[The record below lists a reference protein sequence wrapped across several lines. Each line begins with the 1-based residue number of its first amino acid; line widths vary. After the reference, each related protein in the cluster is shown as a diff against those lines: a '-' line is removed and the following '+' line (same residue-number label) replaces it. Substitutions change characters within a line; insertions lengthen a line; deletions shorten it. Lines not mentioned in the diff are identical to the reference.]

1 MTLEHDWLSFS
12 VCSCLPFCS
21 SQTNDGEDYGADESK
36 VNYILNEFNYYFETP
51 YDTTDASFNEC
62 TIDRPSGA
70 SADGRMYIVN
80 HFLDEDILGIDIPDR
95 DAAATTNA
103 ADGDGSIGAQADLCE
118 SLYGRAPNVVLL
130 DWVGTGDA
138 MTAQAE
144 LNGV

>member
-1 MTLEHDWLSFS
+1 M
-12 VCSCLPFCS
+12 S
-21 SQTNDGEDYGADESK
+21 SSSSPLLIQQANKTKDYGADESK
-36 VNYILNEFNYYFETP
+36 VDYILNEFNYYFETP

-80 HFLDEDILGIDIPDR
+80 HFLDEDILGIDIPNR
-95 DAAATTNA
+95 DAASTTNA
-103 ADGDGSIGAQADLCE
+103 AEGDGSIGAQSDLCE

-130 DWVGTGDA
+130 DWVGTGQA

-144 LNGV
+144 LNGVS